1 MSKRETFAAQLA
13 PESFDDSDGS
23 VGLIAYT
30 GATVDRF
37 DPWTGEPY
45 TMALDMTAEA
55 CDMSALQSG
64 TAPFLDSHNED
75 GTDEVLGILMPD
87 TAAISDGK
95 LKVRAKLSVDPQ
107 HAGKVAN
114 LKAGI
119 LRALSV
125 GADILKTEET
135 KATKGQLRH
144 VQVKLWRP
152 YHVALVVRGADTN
165 AQTFSPQERPVDA
178 PPAQQENQMN
188 ETELAELKA
197 EAAAEGAK
205 NERARLNAIDF
216 AAGAVKAPAELVA
229 KLKAEGVSVND
240 ARGQLLDFAAK
251 AQEATS
257 TRPQIS
263 MLRDAGDTQI
273 EEIKAALLAKANPG
287 KAVFAKDPMANRYRG
302 KRLVDL
308 ARAILDTRGVD
319 HSAFSDEKVARKV
332 LFTHST
338 SDFPDV
344 LGDAIGKGM
353 LNAYAGLERQYEE
366 FTSQAS
372 FSGLYDRQ
380 AVLLSGIGA
389 MTEVAQGADYPMV
402 SLSDS
407 KETYSPVKYGAQVG
421 LTLEALLKDNMDAFG
436 RIPAAMAQAARNK
449 ENAIIAA
456 LFAAGSGYGPTLA
469 ADSVAL
475 FDSAHANLVDT
486 GSGGVPTL
494 ARIDALNVLL
504 ASQTDAQAN
513 KLAIKGKFIVVPSA
527 LKYQTE
533 ALLFGSYTPTGSTT
547 AITPSMSALK
557 VIGFDFLA
565 NSAYW
570 YMFADPAMAP
580 VIEWAQPD
588 NTEPL
593 TLEMED
599 KFDNDTRVY
608 KSRLWFGAAA
618 VDYRGAAQNR
628 GA

>member
-1 MSKRETFAAQLA
+1 LSDRQTFAAQLA
-13 PESFDDSDGS
+13 PQSFDDSDGS
-23 VGLIAYT
+23 IGLIVYT
-30 GATVDRF
+30 GATVDRY
-37 DPWTGEPY
+37 DWMTGERY
-45 TMALDMTAEA
+45 TMAMDVSADAVDLSRLDA
-55 CDMSALQSG
+55 G
-64 TAPFLDSHNED
+64 TAHLLDGHNSGGVAD
-75 GTDEVLGILMPD
+75 IFGVLLPGSATFANGELR
-87 TAAISDGK
+87 
-95 LKVRAKLSVDPQ
+95 VRAKLSEDP
-107 HAGKVAN
+107 AKSGVVADVR
-114 LKAGI
+114 AGI
-119 LRALSV
+119 IRGISV
-125 GADILKTEET
+125 GAELLEVQET
-135 KATKGQLRH
+135 KAEKGRQRH
-144 VQVKLWRP
+144 VQVKRWQP
-152 YHVALVVRGADTN
+152 FEASLVPIPADAG
-165 AQTFSPQERPVDA
+165 AQTFSRVE
-178 PPAQQENQMN
+178 PAGVPTMPENQAPAVDLEAVKM
-188 ETELAELKA
+188 EARTE
-197 EAAAEGAK
+197 
-205 NERARLNAIDF
+205 ERARLSAID
-216 AAGAVKAPAELVA
+216 AAGGAVKAPAELIA

-251 AQEATS
+251 AQEATA

-319 HSAFSDEKVARKV
+319 HTGFSDEKAARKV

-353 LNAYAGLERQYEE
+353 LTAYAGLERQYEE

-389 MTEVAQGADYPMV
+389 MTEVAQGADYPMP

-407 KETYSPVKYGAQVG
+407 KETYGPVKYGAQVG
-421 LTLEALLKDNMDAFG
+421 LTLEALLKDNLDAFG

-475 FDSAHANLVDT
+475 FNSAHANLVDT
-486 GSGGVPTL
+486 GAGGVPTL

-533 ALLFGSYTPTGSTT
+533 ALLFGSYMPTGSTT
-547 AITPSMSALK
+547 AVTPSMSALK

-565 NSAYW
+565 SSVYW
-570 YMFADPAMAP
+570 YLFADPTMAP

-599 KFDNDTRVY
+599 KFENDTRVY